1 MSEDVELL
9 NFIYQNSQMGVTTLK
24 QLLPL
29 VEDEELK
36 KHIEKQREGYLH
48 FHQEAK
54 EKLHQAGYDEEGIN
68 TFEKVRTY
76 FMINMQTLMDKS
88 KEHIAK
94 MVFIGS
100 SMGVVEAIAK
110 IHRYPNAAKDTLDIM
125 DELQL
130 FEKRNMAELENFL

>member
-1 MSEDVELL
+1 MSENIELL

-36 KHIEKQREGYLH
+36 KHIEKQRQGYLH

-54 EKLHQAGYDEEGIN
+54 EKLHQEGYDEEGIN
-68 TFEKVRTY
+68 AFEKMRSY
-76 FMINMQTLMDKS
+76 LMINMQTMMDKS
-88 KEHIAK
+88 REHIAK

-100 SMGVVEAIAK
+100 NMGVVEAIAK
-110 IHRYPNAAKDTLDIM
+110 IHRYPNAKKEVLDIM
-125 DELQL
+125 NELQL